1 MDKETALLLNDALNK
16 MALMN
21 DFVTKKTIVNYHQLK
36 DILNNEK
43 TYTLIKNKNEDN
55 LFAACRLVNDGK
67 NSVNETG
74 IVLFNLL
81 TQKREVVYYNE
92 IEFLIQCYQDEK
104 ILVIPVL

>member
-55 LFAACRLVNDGK
+55 L
-67 NSVNETG
+67 
-74 IVLFNLL
+74 L